1 MCGIAGR
8 VNYLS
13 QRPVDQGVVRGM
25 CDLIAHRGPDGWD
38 VHVDGW
44 VGLGHRRLSIIDL
57 SAAGTQPMSTADGQL
72 WITFNGEIYNFL
84 ELRRELEQQGHRFRS
99 ATDTEVI
106 LAAYRQHGVECLGR
120 LRGMFAF
127 AIWDQP
133 RQRLFIARDR
143 AGKKPLHYWVDR
155 DGIAFASEPKAF
167 LADPG
172 FVAEPDPQGIADYI
186 ALQYVPAP
194 ESAFKGVRKLPPGHF
209 LLLENGQI
217 RIERYWRLRY
227 ANKVR
232 MTEQAAAEELR
243 RRLSEAVKLRLISDV
258 PLGAFLSGGIDS
270 GAIVALMAEHASGAV
285 KTFSIGF
292 DQKEYNE
299 LPAARLVAQK
309 YATDH
314 HEFVVRPD
322 ALSLLPSLVWHYNEP
337 YADSSAIPTFV
348 LSELTRRYV
357 TVALNGDGGD
367 ENFAGYDRYYANVLG
382 QHFDRIP
389 RPVRRLM
396 ANAAALAPA
405 SGNRRGLVSRGR
417 RFLQAGGERREERYI
432 RWVAHF
438 PHGLREEICTPE
450 FLAQVPQ
457 DPDRVLLDAYRATDA
472 TDIVDATLDVD
483 VTTYLPGDLLVKV
496 DIATMAHGLEG
507 RSPFLDHEVM
517 EFAASLP
524 SDLKLRGSIKK
535 YILKSA
541 VAPLLPP
548 ELLDRPKM
556 GFGVPIDAWFR
567 GELKEFVADIIS
579 SATFRQRGIMRAA
592 VVEQLFRDHVS
603 GEASWHYQLW
613 NVVMLEMWFRAFVD
627 ARPRSKA
634 DVASSVGGLVTA

>member
-1 MCGIAGR
+1 
-8 VNYLS
+8 
-13 QRPVDQGVVRGM
+13 VDARIVRGM
-25 CDLIAHRGPDGWD
+25 CELIAHRGPDGWD

-44 VGLGHRRLSIIDL
+44 TGLGHRRLSIIDL
-57 SAAGTQPMSTADGQL
+57 SAAGTQPMGTANGDV

-84 ELRRELEQQGHRFRS
+84 ELRRELEKCGHVFRS

-106 LAAYRQHGVECLGR
+106 LAAYRQYGLKCLSR

-127 AIWDQP
+127 AIWDGA
-133 RQRLFIARDR
+133 RQRLFAARDR
-143 AGKKPLHYWVDR
+143 VGKKPLHYWLDR

-167 LADPG
+167 LADPA
-172 FVAEPDPQGIADYI
+172 FEAEPDPQGLADYI

-194 ESAFKGVRKLPPGHF
+194 ESAFKGVRKVPPGHF
-209 LLLENGQI
+209 LLVENGQV
-217 RIERYWRLRY
+217 RVERYWRLSY
-227 ANKVR
+227 AKKLR
-232 MTEQAAAEELR
+232 ISEQEAAEELR
-243 RRLSEAVKLRLISDV
+243 RRLSDAVRLRLISDV

-270 GAIVALMAEHASGAV
+270 GAIVAFMAQHASGPV

-292 DQKEYNE
+292 DQKEYDE
-299 LPAARLVAQK
+299 LPAARLVARK

-314 HEFVVRPD
+314 REFVVRPD

-348 LSELTRRYV
+348 LSELTRRHV

-382 QHFDRIP
+382 QQFDRIP
-389 RPVRRLM
+389 RPVRRFM
-396 ANAAALAPA
+396 AKAVALAPS

-417 RFLQAGGERREERYI
+417 RFLQAGGEAREQRYI
-432 RWVAHF
+432 RWVEHF

-450 FLAQVPQ
+450 FLATVNR
-457 DPDRVLLDAYRATDA
+457 DPDRLLLDAYGNTDA
-472 TDIVDATLDVD
+472 EDIVDATLDVD

-507 RSPFLDHEVM
+507 RSPFLDHELM

-524 SDLKLRGSIKK
+524 SDLKLRGSTKK
-535 YILKSA
+535 HILKTA
-541 VAPLLPP
+541 VAPLLPA
-548 ELLDRPKM
+548 EILDRPKM

-567 GELKEFVADIIS
+567 DELKEFVQDIVT
-579 SATFRQRGIMRAA
+579 SARFRERGIMRPA
-592 VVEQLFRDHVS
+592 VVERLFRDHIS

-613 NVVMLEMWFRAFVD
+613 NVVMLEMWFRAFID
-627 ARPRSKA
+627 ARPKSKS
-634 DVASSVGGLVTA
+634 DVASSLTGLVTA

>member
-13 QRPVDQGVVRGM
+13 RRPVDAAVVRRM

-38 VHVDGW
+38 VRVDGW

-57 SAAGTQPMSTADGQL
+57 SAAGTQPMSTADGRV

-84 ELRRELEQQGHRFRS
+84 ELRRQLEQEGHRFRS

-106 LAAYRQHGVECLGR
+106 LAAYRQYGLECLSR

-127 AIWDQP
+127 AIWDQT
-133 RQRLFIARDR
+133 RERLFLARDR
-143 AGKKPLHYWVDR
+143 VGKKPLQYLLDR

-167 LADPG
+167 LADPAW
-172 FVAEPDPQGIADYI
+172 VPEPDPQGIADYI

-209 LLLENGQI
+209 LLVENGQI
-217 RIERYWRLRY
+217 RIERYWRLKY
-227 ANKVR
+227 SDKVR
-232 MTEQAAAEELR
+232 MTEADAAAELR
-243 RRLSEAVKLRLISDV
+243 RRLSDAVRMRLISDV

-270 GAIVALMAEHASGAV
+270 GAVVALMAEHASGPV

-292 DQKEYNE
+292 EQKEYDE
-299 LPAARLVAQK
+299 LPAARLVARK
-309 YATDH
+309 YSTDH

-396 ANAAALAPA
+396 ANAAAMAP
-405 SGNRRGLVSRGR
+405 SNGNRRGLVSRGR
-417 RFLQAGGERREERYI
+417 RFLQAGAEGREERYI
-432 RWVAHF
+432 RWVSHF
-438 PHGLREEICTPE
+438 PHGLREEICTPD
-450 FLAQVPQ
+450 FLAQVPR
-457 DPDRVLLDAYRATDA
+457 DPDRVLLDAYRSSDA
-472 TDIVDATLDVD
+472 ADIVDATLDVD
-483 VTTYLPGDLLVKV
+483 VTTYLAGDLLVKV

-507 RSPFLDHEVM
+507 RSPLLDHEVM
-517 EFAASLP
+517 EFAARLP
-524 SDLKLRGSIKK
+524 SDLKLRRNVKK
-535 YILKSA
+535 YILRTA
-541 VAPLLPP
+541 VASLLPA
-548 ELLDRPKM
+548 EILDRPKM

-567 GELKEFVADIIS
+567 CELKEFVQDIVS
-579 SATFRQRGIMRAA
+579 SAKFRQRGIMRPA
-592 VVEQLFRDHVS
+592 VVEQLFKDHVS

-613 NVVMLEMWFRAFVD
+613 NVVMLEMWFRAFID
-627 ARPRSKA
+627 TRPTSKA
-634 DVASSVGGLVTA
+634 DVASSLGGLVAA

>member
-13 QRPVDQGVVRGM
+13 QRPVDPGVVRGM

-38 VHVDGW
+38 VHVDGA

-57 SAAGTQPMSTADGQL
+57 SAAGTQPMSTADGDL

-133 RQRLFIARDR
+133 RRRLFIARDR
-143 AGKKPLHYWVDR
+143 AGKKPLHYWIDR
-155 DGIAFASEPKAF
+155 DGLAFASEPKAF

-172 FVAEPDPQGIADYI
+172 FVPEPDPQGIADYI

-194 ESAFKGVRKLPPGHF
+194 ESAFKGVRKLPPAHF
-209 LLLENGQI
+209 LLLENGDI
-217 RIERYWRLRY
+217 RIERYWRLNY
-227 ANKVR
+227 AKKVR
-232 MTEQAAAEELR
+232 MSEQEAAEELR
-243 RRLSEAVKLRLISDV
+243 RRLSEAVRLRLISDV

-270 GAIVALMAEHASGAV
+270 GAIVGLMAQHASGPV

-314 HEFVVRPD
+314 QEFVVRPD

-389 RPVRRLM
+389 KPVRRLM
-396 ANAAALAPA
+396 ANAAALAPS

-417 RFLQAGGERREERYI
+417 RFLQAGGEGREERYI

-450 FLAQVPQ
+450 FLAQVSQ

-524 SDLKLRGSIKK
+524 SHFKLHGNVKK
-535 YILKSA
+535 YILKTA

-548 ELLDRPKM
+548 EILDRPKI

-567 GELKEFVADIIS
+567 GELKEFVQDIIS
-579 SATFRQRGIMRAA
+579 SAAFRQRAIFRPA
-592 VVEQLFRDHVS
+592 VVEHLFKDHVS

-613 NVVMLEMWFRAFVD
+613 NVVMLEMWFRAFID
-627 ARPRSKA
+627 SRPKSKG
-634 DVASSVGGLVTA
+634 DVVSGLRGLVAA